1 MKKILSSVLLVFLCP
16 FAAFSQS
23 ADSIPQQKPTEK
35 GPSITIDANMLAR
48 GEYRYG
54 GMPVAEVVDNHAA
67 FVMDRIRLSAEL
79 SWGNLSMRVTPQ
91 HAGIWG
97 QSNGGSFNLNEG
109 WMQYTT
115 KPGLFFKI
123 GRQALRYDDERI
135 IGSDD
140 WSMMS
145 VTHDVLKL
153 GYDGKNHHAHAIVGF
168 NQNGEKINGGTFYKN
183 GYQPYKSMQTL
194 WYHYDFSH
202 FPLGISAVFINTG
215 MQDGDDEDDE
225 YETMNQQL
233 FGGYVKFHPKNFSL
247 EASYYRQMGKSEYG
261 LDISAYMAS
270 VKTSYTLI
278 SSLTLTAGYDYLSG
292 DERFAVPKPG
302 QIGLTQHKTIRGF
315 SSIFGSHHQ
324 FYGAMD
330 FFYMQ
335 TYVGGFTPG
344 LQNLYFGAD
353 YKPLN
358 NLSLTGNYHYFATAY
373 KLPNFDRTLGHELEF
388 STSWQFD
395 KYVAFQA
402 GYTFMS
408 GSETMERLHRTSDKR
423 HLHWLWAQLIFTP
436 KIFQK

>member
-23 ADSIPQQKPTEK
+23 ADSIPQQKPAEK
-35 GPSITIDANMLAR
+35 GPSINIDANMLAR

-168 NQNGEKINGGTFYKN
+168 NQNGEKINGG
-183 GYQPYKSMQTL
+183 YQ
-194 WYHYDFSH
+194 
-202 FPLGISAVFINTG
+202 
-215 MQDGDDEDDE
+215 
-225 YETMNQQL
+225 
-233 FGGYVKFHPKNFSL
+233 
-247 EASYYRQMGKSEYG
+247 YRH
-261 LDISAYMAS
+261 
-270 VKTSYTLI
+270 
-278 SSLTLTAGYDYLSG
+278 AGW
-292 DERFAVPKPG
+292 R
-302 QIGLTQHKTIRGF
+302 
-315 SSIFGSHHQ
+315 
-324 FYGAMD
+324 
-330 FFYMQ
+330 
-335 TYVGGFTPG
+335 
-344 LQNLYFGAD
+344 
-353 YKPLN
+353 
-358 NLSLTGNYHYFATAY
+358 
-373 KLPNFDRTLGHELEF
+373 
-388 STSWQFD
+388 
-395 KYVAFQA
+395 
-402 GYTFMS
+402 
-408 GSETMERLHRTSDKR
+408 
-423 HLHWLWAQLIFTP
+423 
-436 KIFQK
+436 